1 MIEIFKKLR
10 VPKGLSTLMEFE
22 ANFNDA
28 TGLIVFS
35 SILAVVLGVSS
46 NNGSGDGISNL
57 IGESEHFAIVFLG
70 GAAVGLGIAITTN
83 KLHSLMNDPFSE
95 TALTIALCL
104 VQSYLRI
111 LLEYQ
116 D

>member
-1 MIEIFKKLR
+1 M
-10 VPKGLSTLMEFE
+10 
-22 ANFNDA
+22 AA
-28 TGLIVFS
+28 
-35 SILAVVLGVSS
+35 
-46 NNGSGDGISNL
+46 GDGISSL
-57 IGESEHFAIVFLG
+57 IGESEHFAIVYLG

-95 TALTIALCL
+95 TALTIAS
-104 VQSYLRI
+104 VFGSVWYLQI